1 MKLRQSNLDKLE
13 SRLFDVLIVGGGI
26 NGAVSAAALS
36 AQGVSVAIVE
46 RGDFASFT
54 SQESSNLVWGGV
66 KYLESGELGLV
77 FKLCGSRNDLLRA
90 YPSSVREI
98 RMFACVERGLGFL
111 RRPFVLFLGSLLY
124 WAIGRFYTRAPRL
137 LSPATIERDEPKVA
151 ALGAGGVEYSEGHL
165 VDSDARFVFNFVRR
179 ALDHGAIAVNYVESL
194 GSKRSEAGEWV
205 TCVRDARSGREF
217 SVRSRVLINAA
228 GPFVDERNALDG
240 RRTHHRHIFSKGVH
254 LMVPRITTNHR
265 ILTFFADDGR
275 LFFVI
280 PMGPVSS
287 IGTTD
292 TKVDTLPPRIEESD
306 RDFILNNVNK
316 RLRLSKPLTRDD
328 VIAERCGVRPLAVDG
343 NGAETGDWIAL
354 SRKHV
359 IEVDRAAKHISI
371 FGGKLTDCLNVGDEI
386 TDELRS
392 LGIPI
397 PYRGRRWY
405 GEPPA
410 VVRDAFFHQA
420 KLLRL
425 DEMTAKESTEP
436 LSARLWR
443 RYAEWALTLLEEIR
457 RDARMAEVLIAGT
470 EYIRCELHHA
480 AKHEMVEKLADFL
493 RRRSKIALIA
503 RPPQIRAAPGLTEA
517 CEILFG
523 DQALAKLEEYF
534 ESAQASGVRSESL
547 RRDCAQH
554 ASPEAHRC

>member
-13 SRLFDVLIVGGGI
+13 SRSFDVLIVGGGI

-36 AQGVSVAIVE
+36 AQGVSVAVVE
-46 RGDFASFT
+46 REDFASFT

-66 KYLESGELGLV
+66 KYLENGELGLV

-90 YPSSVREI
+90 YPSSIREI
-98 RMFACVERGLGFL
+98 RMFASVERGLGFF

-137 LSPATIERDEPKVA
+137 LLPATIERDEPNVA

-165 VDSDARFVFNFVRR
+165 VDSDARFVLNFVRR

-194 GSKRSEAGEWV
+194 GSTRNEAGEWI
-205 TCVRDARSGREF
+205 TRVRDVQSGREF
-217 SVRSRVLINAA
+217 PVRSRVLINAT
-228 GPFVDERNALDG
+228 GPFVDQRNALDG
-240 RRTHHRHIFSKGVH
+240 KRTRHRHVFSKGVH
-254 LMVPRITTNHR
+254 LMVPRITANNR
-265 ILTFFADDGR
+265 VLTFFADDGR

-280 PMGPVSS
+280 PMGPVCS

-292 TKVDTLPPRIEESD
+292 TKVDTLPPRIEEDD
-306 RDFILNNVNK
+306 RDFILSNVNK

-328 VIAERCGVRPLAVDG
+328 VIAERCGVRPLALDAG
-343 NGAETGDWIAL
+343 NGAGTGDWIAL
-354 SRKHV
+354 SRKHA
-359 IEVDRAAKHISI
+359 IEVDRATKHISI
-371 FGGKLTDCLNVGDEI
+371 FGGKLTDCLNVGHEISDEVS
-386 TDELRS
+386 S

-397 PYRGRRWY
+397 PYHRRRWY

-410 VVRDAFFHQA
+410 AVRDAFFHQA

-436 LSARLWR
+436 LSTRLWR
-443 RYAEWALTLLEEIR
+443 RYAESALPLLEEIR
-457 RDARMAEVLIAGT
+457 RDASMAEVLIAGT

-503 RPPQIRAAPGLTEA
+503 RPQQIRAAPGLTEA

-523 DQALAKLEEYF
+523 DQARAKLDEYF
-534 ESAQASGVRSESL
+534 GAAQAS
-547 RRDCAQH
+547 
-554 ASPEAHRC
+554 